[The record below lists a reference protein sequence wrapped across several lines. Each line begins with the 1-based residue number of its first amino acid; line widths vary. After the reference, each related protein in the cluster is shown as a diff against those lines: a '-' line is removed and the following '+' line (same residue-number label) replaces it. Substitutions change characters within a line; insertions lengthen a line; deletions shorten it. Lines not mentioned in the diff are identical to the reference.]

1 MQFFRKTSS
10 LETLQQQLRDI
21 DSQMTRLNVEIQ
33 NLTDNSKMDSVLKF
47 WLEARL
53 GFSYDE
59 QKAVYNKLLNEKKAL
74 LSNLTKEK
82 QKIETQL
89 QTLWEK
95 ERLRAMKIRFEG
107 QGILDSDG
115 SVCRIQCQNCKN
127 VYVHDFKIY
136 GAFENILACTSQN
149 ELQFLYNRGVNVF
162 EVKCPRCNASV
173 VIKVFRG
180 HV

>member
-10 LETLQQQLRDI
+10 LETLQQQLRAI
-21 DSQMTRLNVEIQ
+21 DSQITSLNMEIQ

-47 WLEARL
+47 WLETRF
-53 GFSYDE
+53 GFNYDE
-59 QKAVYNKLLNEKKAL
+59 QKTVYNKLLNEKKAL
-74 LSNLTKEK
+74 LSDLTKEK

-115 SVCRIQCQNCKN
+115 FICRIQCQNCKN
-127 VYVHDFKIY
+127 VFQHDFRPY
-136 GAFENILACTSQN
+136 GAFDNILACQNQN

-162 EVKCPRCNASV
+162 EIRCPKCNASV
-173 VIKVFRG
+173 VVKVFRG
-180 HV
+180 HI

>member
-10 LETLQQQLRDI
+10 LETLQQQLRAI
-21 DSQMTRLNVEIQ
+21 DSQITSLNMEIQ

-47 WLEARL
+47 WLEARF

-59 QKAVYNKLLNEKKAL
+59 QKVVYNKLLNEKKAM

-89 QTLWEK
+89 QILWEK
-95 ERLRAMKIRFEG
+95 ERLRVMKIRFEG

-115 SVCRIQCQNCKN
+115 SICRIQCQNCKN
-127 VYVHDFKIY
+127 VYVHDFKTY

-149 ELQFLYNRGVNVF
+149 ELQFLYNRGINVF
-162 EVKCPRCNASV
+162 EVKCPKCNASV

-180 HV
+180 RV